1 MNNQEIEIIDISKM
15 SLTDLLLDEEGNV
28 ISMMFGEGLRPV
40 PLLTVT
46 EWADTYRMLSSASAS
61 EPGKFRTVR
70 VPYIEEIAN
79 HLGKTSDVWKIVVM
93 KGAQLGLTELGNN
106 WVGYIMHLNPGPVIM
121 VMPTDSAVKKNSR
134 TRIKPMIEST
144 PALRERIKPAGSKEA
159 GNTVNEKE
167 FPGGVL
173 IMIGANSPTG
183 LRSTPAGNIFLD
195 EVDGYPDSAGDEGS
209 PIDLAEARASTFSN
223 KKIFV
228 ISTPTIEGE
237 SVIAAEF
244 LEGDQRYYNVPCV
257 HCNELFV
264 LKFEYLSWDEGK
276 PETVKM
282 YCPSCSAGNEERHKT
297 FMLAKENGAVWIPTA
312 TPSDPLIRSYH
323 ISGLYSPAG
332 WLSWEQIVRKYLK
345 IKGDVNKEKTFI
357 NTVLG
362 ETYKIK
368 GDSPDYDNLYNRR
381 EEYPIGIVPAGVYF
395 ITMGVDVQQD
405 RLECGVVGW
414 GIGRESW
421 DIEYKIIPGDTSKP
435 DVWNQ
440 LRELV
445 NNHYDCEDG
454 TIMPIRLTCVD
465 SGFNTKKVYDFCTS
479 MGYDR
484 VIPVKGDDKLDIMV
498 SAPKTV
504 NLSKGGKKIGSAK
517 VWRVG
522 VSLIKSEL
530 YGFLKLKAIRH
541 EDESETYPEG
551 YCHFPQ
557 YSESYFKM
565 LTAEEL
571 RQVENKQTKKI
582 SYQWVKKYDRNEA
595 LDIRVYARAA
605 SYIVGIDRFKESTW
619 KKIKDQYRIKQ
630 DAPETPSGT
639 PPPKPPRKGNGRSGR
654 AGGWFDRK

>member
-1 MNNQEIEIIDISKM
+1 MTPEEVESLSLAELVAEAEDNIIA
-15 SLTDLLLDEEGNV
+15 G
-28 ISMMFGEGLRPV
+28 MFSEGLRPV
-40 PLLTVT
+40 PLLTVS
-46 EWADTYRMLSSASAS
+46 EWADTYRMLSSASSA
-61 EPGKFRTVR
+61 EPGKFRTSR
-70 VPYIEEIAN
+70 VPYIQEIADN
-79 HLGKTSDVWKIVVM
+79 LGKTSDVWKVVVM

-121 VMPTDSAVKKNSR
+121 VMPTDGAVKKNSR
-134 TRIKPMIEST
+134 TRIKPMIDST
-144 PALRERIKPAGSKEA
+144 PALRERIAPAGSREA

-209 PIDLAEARASTFSN
+209 PIDLAEARASTFSS

-237 SVIAAEF
+237 SVVAAEF
-244 LEGDQRYYNVPCV
+244 EEGDKRYYNVPCI
-257 HCNELFV
+257 HCKELFV
-264 LKFEYLSWDEGK
+264 LKFEYLSWDEGQ
-276 PETVKM
+276 PETAKM
-282 YCPSCSAGNEERHKT
+282 YCPECGGPHEERHKT
-297 FMLAKENGAVWIPTA
+297 YMLDPENGAKWVATA
-312 TPSDPLIRSYH
+312 RPSDPLIRSYH
-323 ISGLYSPAG
+323 LSGLYSPAG
-332 WLSWEQIVRKYLK
+332 WLSWVQVARKFER
-345 IKGDVNKEKTFI
+345 IKGDVNKEKTFV

-368 GDSPDYDNLYNRR
+368 GESPDHDNLYNRR
-381 EEYPIGIVPAGVYF
+381 EDYPIGIVPNGVYF
-395 ITMGVDVQQD
+395 LTMGVDVQQD

-414 GIGRESW
+414 GRGRESW
-421 DIEYKIIPGDTSKP
+421 DIEYKNLVGDTSKP
-435 DVWNQ
+435 EVWDQ

-445 NNHYDCEDG
+445 NHHYAHEDG

-465 SGFNTKKVYDFCTS
+465 SGFNTKKVYDFCAS

-484 VIPVKGDDKLDIMV
+484 CIPVKGDDKLDIMV

-504 NLSKGGKKIGSAK
+504 NLSKAGKKIGSAK

-530 YGFLKLKAIRH
+530 YGFLKLKATRH
-541 EDESETYPEG
+541 EDGTETYPEG

-557 YSESYFKM
+557 YSENYFKM

-571 RQVENKQTKKI
+571 RQVENKTTKKI
-582 SYQWVKKYDRNEA
+582 SYQWVKKFERNEA

-619 KKIKDQYRIKQ
+619 DKIKNQSRIRQ
-630 DAPETPSGT
+630 ETPDAT
-639 PPPKPPRKGNGRSGR
+639 PTPKGSRAGRQGGRSGR
-654 AGGWFDRK
+654 SGGWFDRKR